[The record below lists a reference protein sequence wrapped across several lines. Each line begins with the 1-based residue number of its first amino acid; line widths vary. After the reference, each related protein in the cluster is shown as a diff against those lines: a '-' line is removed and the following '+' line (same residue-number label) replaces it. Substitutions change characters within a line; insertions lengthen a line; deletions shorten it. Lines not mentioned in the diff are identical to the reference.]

1 MRRCRRRYVGSPA
14 RLAFEAQQLARSQ
27 LLHRILS
34 QYSVADLSKKL
45 YGDWINI
52 TDLYNA
58 LFNANI
64 GQLLPKA
71 STIPA
76 ALKETLSG
84 FLEAANIR
92 VRGLPIAINPLASD
106 VKGVE
111 AVQRNPGQTSNQF
124 THVMSI
130 VLNEQTNRVQIVSH
144 NPVFFTLPNPTA
156 VEDRM
161 TSVYQ
166 QQLDWYPTP
175 MVSSCLSR
183 VIAHLGGVLC
193 RKTGGVYYL
202 PEMALNR
209 FEPLAN
215 ALESGQG
222 DLAITITKFT
232 LNPGERSYRL
242 VAQSIRREVE
252 EVLLTAPGVAEVS
265 VVGGPDPEW
274 GEVEVRPAAGAPLFG
289 SGHRARP
296 TPARGVPYT
305 YLVYSA
311 RQGCRGAKSCAPCA
325 NRDYGL

>member
-1 MRRCRRRYVGSPA
+1 MSAASVGFDGSGNDGCFCWWEPGPMRV
-14 RLAFEAQQLARSQ
+14 
-27 LLHRILS
+27 
-34 QYSVADLSKKL
+34 
-45 YGDWINI
+45 

-252 EVLLTAPGVAEVS
+252 EVLIQVEEGLRSIGKQRQNGRESRTELLAGLADKVKRYEEILGIAMNDLTSAIDRVQQAVDAHS
-265 VVGGPDPEW
+265 VVGDL
-274 GEVEVRPAAGAPLFG
+274 AL
-289 SGHRARP
+289 
-296 TPARGVPYT
+296 
-305 YLVYSA
+305 
-311 RQGCRGAKSCAPCA
+311 
-325 NRDYGL
+325 

>member
-1 MRRCRRRYVGSPA
+1 MSAAIVGFDGSGNDGCFCWWEPGPMRV
-14 RLAFEAQQLARSQ
+14 
-27 LLHRILS
+27 
-34 QYSVADLSKKL
+34 
-45 YGDWINI
+45 

-252 EVLLTAPGVAEVS
+252 EVLIQVEEGLRSIGKQRQNGRESRTELLAGLADKVKRYEEILGIAMNDLTSAIDRVQQAVDAHS
-265 VVGGPDPEW
+265 VVEDL
-274 GEVEVRPAAGAPLFG
+274 AL
-289 SGHRARP
+289 
-296 TPARGVPYT
+296 
-305 YLVYSA
+305 
-311 RQGCRGAKSCAPCA
+311 
-325 NRDYGL
+325 

>member
-1 MRRCRRRYVGSPA
+1 MSAASVGFDGSGNDGCFCWWEPGPMRV
-14 RLAFEAQQLARSQ
+14 
-27 LLHRILS
+27 
-34 QYSVADLSKKL
+34 
-45 YGDWINI
+45 N
-52 TDLYNA
+52 DLYHA

-84 FLEAANIR
+84 FLEAANVR

-252 EVLLTAPGVAEVS
+252 EVLIQVEEGLRSIGKQRQNGRESRTELLAGLADKVKRYEEILGIAMNDLTSAIDRVQQAVDAHT
-265 VVGGPDPEW
+265 VVEDL
-274 GEVEVRPAAGAPLFG
+274 AL
-289 SGHRARP
+289 
-296 TPARGVPYT
+296 
-305 YLVYSA
+305 
-311 RQGCRGAKSCAPCA
+311 
-325 NRDYGL
+325 

>member
-1 MRRCRRRYVGSPA
+1 MSAASVGFDGSGNDG
-14 RLAFEAQQLARSQ
+14 AFAWWEPGPIKVSE
-27 LLHRILS
+27 
-34 QYSVADLSKKL
+34 L
-45 YGDWINI
+45 YDS
-52 TDLYNA
+52 
-58 LFNANI
+58 LFHAGL

-71 STIPA
+71 STVPA

-92 VRGLPIAINPLASD
+92 VRGLPIVINPLAND

-111 AVQRNPGQTSNQF
+111 AVQRNPGKEQNQF
-124 THVMSI
+124 THIMSV
-130 VLNEQTNRVQIVSH
+130 VLNEQTNRLQIVSY
-144 NPVFFTLPNPTA
+144 NPVFFSMTSQWA

-202 PEMALNR
+202 PEVALNR

-215 ALESGQG
+215 ALESCEG
-222 DLAITITKFT
+222 DLNITVTKFT

-252 EVLLTAPGVAEVS
+252 EVLIQVEEGLKTIGKQRQNGRESRTELLSALAEKVKRYEEILGVAMSDLTGAIDRVQQAVDAHS
-265 VVGGPDPEW
+265 VVEDL
-274 GEVEVRPAAGAPLFG
+274 AL
-289 SGHRARP
+289 
-296 TPARGVPYT
+296 
-305 YLVYSA
+305 
-311 RQGCRGAKSCAPCA
+311 
-325 NRDYGL
+325 

>member
-1 MRRCRRRYVGSPA
+1 MSAASVGFDGSGNDGCFCWWEPGPMRV
-14 RLAFEAQQLARSQ
+14 
-27 LLHRILS
+27 
-34 QYSVADLSKKL
+34 
-45 YGDWINI
+45 

-252 EVLLTAPGVAEVS
+252 EVLIQVEEGLRSIGKQRQNGRESRTELLAGLADKVKRYEEILGIAMNDLTSAIDRVQQAVDAHS
-265 VVGGPDPEW
+265 VVEDL
-274 GEVEVRPAAGAPLFG
+274 AL
-289 SGHRARP
+289 
-296 TPARGVPYT
+296 
-305 YLVYSA
+305 
-311 RQGCRGAKSCAPCA
+311 
-325 NRDYGL
+325 